1 MHRNNATLLPQLQL
15 HLIVF
20 IWGFTAILG
29 ELITLKAAQLV
40 WLRMLIAVV
49 VLLTYLKIK
58 GTPISVTRTELYKL
72 VPAGSII
79 ALHWVTFFYA
89 IKISTVS
96 LTLACMA
103 SGAFFAALLE
113 PLFFKKRWVGYE
125 LLLGLVVV
133 ICLWLIF
140 DASPEYGVGMLVA
153 IISAFLSALFAVI
166 NGVLVK
172 TTSPAVITL
181 YELSGGWVLLSAFL
195 LFAGGLNAA
204 DLQLTAMD
212 WVWMVLLGT
221 VCTTFAFIISVAV
234 MRVLSPFTVMLT
246 INLEPVYGIVMAYL
260 IFGEQERMTPIFY
273 VASFAILATVAL
285 NAYIKR
291 RQRLKSAF

>member
-1 MHRNNATLLPQLQL
+1 MLPQLQL

-29 ELITLKAAQLV
+29 ELITLQAAQLV
-40 WLRMLIAVV
+40 WLRMLIAVLGLMV
-49 VLLTYLKIK
+49 YLRWKRKNIRV
-58 GTPISVTRTELYKL
+58 SRLELMKL
-72 VPAGSII
+72 IPAGGVI

-113 PLFFKKRWVGYE
+113 PLFFKKKWVGYE

-140 DASPEYGVGMLVA
+140 DASPEYGVGMIVA

-166 NGVLVK
+166 NGILVAK
-172 TTSPAVITL
+172 TAPSVITL
-181 YELSGGWVLLSAFL
+181 YELSGGWLLLTIFL
-195 LFAGGLNAA
+195 MATGGLSMAN
-204 DLQLTAMD
+204 LQLTPMD
-212 WVWMVLLGT
+212 WVWMLILGT
-221 VCTTFAFIISVAV
+221 VCTTFAFIVSVAV
-234 MRVLSPFTVMLT
+234 MKVLSPFTVMLT
-246 INLEPVYGIVMAYL
+246 INLEPVYGIILAYL
-260 IFGEQERMTPIFY
+260 VFGEQERMTPIFY
-273 VASFAILATVAL
+273 FASIVILGTVAL
-285 NAYIKR
+285 NAYLKR
-291 RQRLKSAF
+291 RQRLKAAL